1 MDKLPFINK
10 YGRITY
16 CIDALTFVRQRDY
29 IIIKK
34 GTDILC
40 KYNPDDELFSL
51 PSDKDVEI
59 VAEPTLAFTVLS
71 YVYEN
76 RHPIK
81 ETQTYRFYDVKNADL
96 ADAPLQW
103 CAFDDIALK
112 KIMFDATQMIGIKNL
127 VVRIN
132 KNEENL

>member
-16 CIDALTFVRQRDY
+16 CIDALTFVRQRNY

-34 GTDILC
+34 DSSLLC
-40 KYNPDDELFSL
+40 GYNADDELYSL
-51 PSDKDVEI
+51 PSDNDVEI

-76 RHPIK
+76 KHPIK
-81 ETQTYRFYDVKNADL
+81 ETQTYRFYDVKDVDL
-96 ADAPLQW
+96 ADTPLQW
-103 CAFDDIALK
+103 CTIRDIALK
-112 KIMFDATQMIGIKNL
+112 KVMFNATQMIGIKNL
-127 VVRIN
+127 LVRIN

>member
-1 MDKLPFINK
+1 MDKLPFISK

-16 CIDALTFVRQRDY
+16 CGDSQTFVRQRTY

-34 GTDILC
+34 STDVLC
-40 KYNPDDELFSL
+40 KYNPADELFSL
-51 PSDKDVEI
+51 PSDNDVEI
-59 VAEPTLAFTVLS
+59 VAEPTLTFTVLS

-96 ADAPLQW
+96 ADTPLQW
-103 CAFDDIALK
+103 CSFEDIALK
-112 KIMFDATQMIGIKNL
+112 KIMFDATQMVGIKNL
-127 VVRIN
+127 VVRTN